1 MQPMNKQSDQI
12 IQKEY
17 ELLYNQLFDLFFST
31 HKIRFSL
38 GHLLERSKGSMNDC
52 ISSVLKLITTEPV
65 HLNFTEDGFCP
76 FKNEPFLVIPY
87 DKMSSMQL
95 VLIQEI
101 IRHCKTSKNYMA
113 CSRMGVGSSVFMLET
128 SGSDRP
134 LDVAVVLFG
143 LYQLISMSSQN
154 RKQQVDVYNI
164 MTQRLMKS
172 VLIPP
177 ESLLEA
183 QSLCDEFDMEQKKQ

>member
-1 MQPMNKQSDQI
+1 MSGAGCQSKAAEKRDEDNPVQARDGTLSLHHH
-12 IQKEY
+12 QGA
-17 ELLYNQLFDLFFST
+17 FS
-31 HKIRFSL
+31 SQ
-38 GHLLERSKGSMNDC
+38 
-52 ISSVLKLITTEPV
+52 
-65 HLNFTEDGFCP
+65 LNFTEDGFCP

-143 LYQLISMSSQN
+143 LYQLISNSNQN
-154 RKQQVDVYNI
+154 KKQQVDVYNI

-177 ESLLEA
+177 E
-183 QSLCDEFDMEQKKQ
+183 